1 MKQTCLNYQNCSY
14 YNYLTQE
21 ELLDLQVISLCP
33 ECNSLTVLT
42 NDDFNLKETIESN
55 NMEETVYDLPLHSTI
70 FSTELERI
78 FYSKGYGSFT
88 NLTKGNSF

>member
-1 MKQTCLNYQNCSY
+1 MKQTCLNYHNCSY

-55 NMEETVYDLPLHSTI
+55 PMEETVHDLPPHSTI
-70 FSTELERI
+70 FSTELEGI
-78 FYSKGYGSFT
+78 FRNKRYGGFT
-88 NLTKGNSF
+88 NFKNGSNF